1 MCILHYLVGHSQLRQ
16 EVVDAFLT
24 RELRVHS
31 EVVEGLL
38 LLAEAKYKL
47 ALEIKEKLEERR
59 DLAFDGG
66 SCEQFGTSLE
76 SSTPI
81 LMCL

>member
-1 MCILHYLVGHSQLRQ
+1 MCILLHYLVGHSQLRQ

-38 LLAEAKYKL
+38 LLAEAKCKL

-66 SCEQFGTSLE
+66 KL
-76 SSTPI
+76 
-81 LMCL
+81 

>member
-1 MCILHYLVGHSQLRQ
+1 M
-16 EVVDAFLT
+16 VDAFLT

-38 LLAEAKYKL
+38 LLAEAKCKL

-59 DLAFDGG
+59 YLAFDGG
-66 SCEQFGTSLE
+66 KL
-76 SSTPI
+76 
-81 LMCL
+81 

>member
-1 MCILHYLVGHSQLRQ
+1 MCGTWEILLHFLVGHSQLRQ

-38 LLAEAKYKL
+38 LLAEAKCKL
-47 ALEIKEKLEERR
+47 TLEIKEKLEERR

-66 SCEQFGTSLE
+66 KL
-76 SSTPI
+76 
-81 LMCL
+81 